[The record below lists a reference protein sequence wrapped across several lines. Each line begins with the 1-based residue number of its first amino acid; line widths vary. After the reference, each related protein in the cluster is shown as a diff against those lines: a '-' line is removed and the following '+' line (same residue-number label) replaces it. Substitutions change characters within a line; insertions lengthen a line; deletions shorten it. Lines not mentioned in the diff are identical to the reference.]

1 MKVYIGP
8 YRNRIH
14 WPFKVKDWYFAKRF
28 GEFNYDYTEKDYNW
42 FDRVVDKSTDWIMVP
57 INKYINFPWLDKRE
71 RKVKVRVDGYDI
83 WSADHTIALLVH
95 PLLLKLK
102 ECKHGAPYVDDED
115 VPEHLRSTNAS
126 PKENEWDT
134 DDNHFK
140 RWDYVLD
147 EMIWAF
153 EQCSKDDHGESQFY
167 SGTVDWTF
175 EKDSDTG
182 LSRMNYGPNH
192 TFDVDRDAQKAHY
205 DRIKNGLRLFGKY
218 YMALWD

>member
-1 MKVYIGP
+1 MFVKIGP
-8 YRNRIH
+8 YRDRIR

-28 GEFNYDYTEKDYNW
+28 GKYNYDYDEKDYNW

-71 RKVKVRVDGYDI
+71 RKIKVHIDGYDI
-83 WSADHTIALLVH
+83 WSADNTIALIVH
-95 PLLLKLK
+95 PLLLKLR
-102 ECKHGAPYVDDED
+102 EHKHGAPLVDDED
-115 VPEHLRSTNAS
+115 VPEHLRSTSAN

-140 RWDYVLD
+140 RWDWVLD

-153 EQCSKDDHGESQFY
+153 EQCTDGDHGASQFY
-167 SGTVDWTF
+167 SGEVDWNF
-175 EKDSDTG
+175 QKDSDTG
-182 LSRMNYGPNH
+182 LSSINYGPNH
-192 TFDVDRDAQKAHY
+192 TFACDDVGREAHFK
-205 DRIKNGLRLFGKY
+205 RIKNGLRLFGKY